1 MADQGIEILIIQD
14 SDLELGTQK
23 YFQFCVY
30 SPNWDSLMPH
40 FNRKL
45 SESWAYL
52 VAQTVTN
59 PPAKW
64 ETWVWSLSWED
75 PLEEGMA
82 VHSSILAWRIPWTEE
97 PGRLQS
103 MGLQRV
109 GHNWA
114 TKHIIYLAAFGLS
127 CGMESVLHHEGSVI
141 EVYRLSSF
149 GTWAQQ
155 LWHVGLVALRLLRS

>member
-82 VHSSILAWRIPWTEE
+82 VHSSILAWRIPWTVAHHSSLHGVS
-97 PGRLQS
+97 PGKNTEVGCHALLQGIFS
-103 MGLQRV
+103 TQGSNPGLLHCKQILY
-109 GHNWA
+109 H
-114 TKHIIYLAAFGLS
+114 LS
-127 CGMESVLHHEGSVI
+127 HQGSP
-141 EVYRLSSF
+141 LCS
-149 GTWAQQ
+149 
-155 LWHVGLVALRLLRS
+155 